1 MLGEQ
6 RDDAVGVHVVAAR
19 VASGNAVG
27 VAIVDEQGIVAQL
40 AHFREAFI
48 DPGLNGLGMQPGKG
62 GILRVVDFHD
72 FHAHVAQKVGQV
84 VAAGAV
90 KRIAHH
96 AQVGATDGLDIDQL
110 AQGGQVVSHEVGRLE
125 GAEDVRRL
133 RRQHGFHAIGELGG
147 ARTAI
152 GHAQLHAQI
161 LGGVMGARE
170 HDAAHRVVV
179 MGHRPAQ
186 RGGGAIVLGEQHVEA
201 LACGYLGRQLSIG
214 VGILAA
220 IMADDERT
228 RRIGVATC
236 GHSLLLEDAGRRRD
250 DAVQVVGREIL
261 ADNGAPAVGSKMN
274 VSHEQCLLGFSC
286 EFCCENDYRGCG
298 PWKSLFR

>member
-6 RDDAVGVHVVAAR
+6 RDDAVSVHVVAAR

-48 DPGLNGLGMQPGKG
+48 DPRLNGLGMQPGKG
-62 GILRVVDFHD
+62 GVLRVVDFHD
-72 FHAHVAQKVGQV
+72 LHAHVAQKASQI

-96 AQVGATDGLDIDQL
+96 AQVGAADGLDVDQL
-110 AQGGQVVSHEVGRLE
+110 AQGGQVVGHEVGRLE
-125 GAEDVRRL
+125 GAENVRRL
-133 RRQHGFHAIGELGG
+133 GRQHGFDAVGELGG
-147 ARTAI
+147 ARAAV

-186 RGGGAIVLGEQHVEA
+186 RGRGAIVLGEQHVEA
-201 LACGYLGRQLSIG
+201 LACGHLRGQLGIG
-214 VGILAA
+214 VGVLAA
-220 IMADDERT
+220 IMADDEHT
-228 RRIGVATC
+228 RGLRIAAS
-236 GHSLLLEDAGRRRD
+236 GHGLLLEDAGRRRD
-250 DAVQVVGREIL
+250 DAVQIVGREIF
-261 ADNGAPAVGSKMN
+261 ADDGAPAVGSKMN
-274 VSHEQCLLGFSC
+274 VSHEQCLLGLFC
-286 EFCCENDYRGCG
+286 EFCCENDYRGCE
-298 PWKSLFR
+298 P